1 MKLSNKD
8 YEKLFANYINES
20 NGRTSSNQ
28 KNINAGQNEKAVE
41 FKRYMDAI
49 ELQTNRIISKDA
61 NNEQID
67 SDNLGEWDILFS
79 SINSLNTA
87 AYNSLLKSTLNN
99 QENNISEDIKAENTI
114 KPKLYPQN
122 NTEDSKVPVLSD
134 IKALAREITSQFEG
148 GQIAGNFDG
157 QGISLGYL
165 QWNIGQGTLQP
176 LLKEMAQGT
185 NTTADFQKI
194 FSGTIVYE
202 NSQGKKIE
210 TTMAA
215 ALKDVL
221 ARSRQEQLA
230 FAKSINNK
238 NNQIE
243 EPWKAAFIKLTQNKS
258 FIQIEDRYAKPYMD
272 QAEKITK
279 NPIFGVNTDKGFALA
294 FDIAVQNGS
303 VKSSAKALI
312 EGALKGESNKL
323 TNPLNKELTANQRE
337 VVKDLNNRLKNVE
350 DINTRKLYYTAA
362 AVAISSNDKY
372 VKDVWS
378 RKSAI
383 VAGEGKVHG
392 RYFEFKQLKA

>member
-8 YEKLFANYINES
+8 YEKYFANYINES
-20 NGRTSSNQ
+20 NGKTSSKQ
-28 KNINAGQNEKAVE
+28 KE
-41 FKRYMDAI
+41 FNSEGIKRADEFQRYMEAI
-49 ELQTNRIISKDA
+49 ELQTNRILSE
-61 NNEQID
+61 NSN
-67 SDNLGEWDILFS
+67 DNQADQESLSEWDNLFS
-79 SINSLNTA
+79 SVSSLNSL
-87 AYNSLLKSTLNN
+87 AYNNLIKSA
-99 QENNISEDIKAENTI
+99 ISNKEDIVQNFVDTDTII
-114 KPKLYPQN
+114 KPKLYPHN

-148 GQIAGNFDG
+148 GQLAGDFDG

-176 LLKEMAQGT
+176 LLKEMAQGS

-202 NSQGKKIE
+202 NSQGKKTE

-238 NNQIE
+238 NNQIA
-243 EPWKAAFIKLTQNKS
+243 EPWKSAFLKLTQNKS

-272 QAEKITK
+272 QADKITK
-279 NPIFGVNTDKGFALA
+279 SSVFGVDSDKGYALA

-303 VKSSAKALI
+303 VKPSAKALI
-312 EGALKGESNKL
+312 EGALKGEKNKL
-323 TNPLNKELTANQRE
+323 TNPLSKELTANQRA
-337 VVKDLNNRLKNVE
+337 VVIDLNNRLKNVE
-350 DINTRKLYYTAA
+350 DINTIKLYYTAA

-378 RKSAI
+378 RKSTI
-383 VAGEGKVHG
+383 VAGQGKVHG
-392 RYFEFKQLKA
+392 RHFDFKQLKA

>member
-67 SDNLGEWDILFS
+67 SDNLSEWDILFS

-99 QENNISEDIKAENTI
+99 QENNISEDIKVENTI

-148 GQIAGNFDG
+148 GQLAGDFDG

-176 LLKEMAQGT
+176 LLKEMAQGS

-202 NSQGKKIE
+202 NSQGKKTE

-238 NNQIE
+238 NNQIA
-243 EPWKAAFIKLTQNKS
+243 EPWKSAFLKLTQNKS

-279 NPIFGVNTDKGFALA
+279 NSVFGVNSDKGYALA

-303 VKSSAKALI
+303 VKPSAKALI

-323 TNPLNKELTANQRE
+323 TNPLSKELTANQRA
-337 VVKDLNNRLKNVE
+337 VVTDLNNRLKNVE
-350 DINTRKLYYTAA
+350 DINTKKLYYTAA

-378 RKSAI
+378 RKSTI
-383 VAGEGKVHG
+383 VAGQGKVHG
-392 RYFEFKQLKA
+392 RYFDFKQLKA

>member
-1 MKLSNKD
+1 LPHR
-8 YEKLFANYINES
+8 YES

-67 SDNLGEWDILFS
+67 SDNLSEWDILFS

-99 QENNISEDIKAENTI
+99 QENNISEDIKVENTI

-148 GQIAGNFDG
+148 GQLAGDFDG

-176 LLKEMAQGT
+176 LLKEMAQGS

-202 NSQGKKIE
+202 NSQGKKTE

-238 NNQIE
+238 NNQIA
-243 EPWKAAFIKLTQNKS
+243 EPWKSAFLKLTQNKS

-279 NPIFGVNTDKGFALA
+279 NSVFGVNSDKGYALA

-303 VKSSAKALI
+303 VKPSAKALI

-323 TNPLNKELTANQRE
+323 TNPLSKELTANQRA
-337 VVKDLNNRLKNVE
+337 VVTDLNNRLKNVE
-350 DINTRKLYYTAA
+350 DINTKKLYYTAA

-378 RKSAI
+378 RKSTI
-383 VAGEGKVHG
+383 VAGQGKVHG
-392 RYFEFKQLKA
+392 RYFDFKQLKA